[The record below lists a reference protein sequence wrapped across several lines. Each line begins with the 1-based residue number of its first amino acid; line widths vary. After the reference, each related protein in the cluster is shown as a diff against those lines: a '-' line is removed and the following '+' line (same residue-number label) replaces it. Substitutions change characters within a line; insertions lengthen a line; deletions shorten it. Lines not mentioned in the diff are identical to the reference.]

1 MKMDRVWVGEVG
13 VAGAL
18 DATAIGEAVQ
28 NGSLSREEVMQGV
41 RERLSAAQVLNATVC
56 TDFEAAAKA
65 HIAEGPFT
73 GVPMFIKDLMHAKG
87 FPTYH
92 GSPGIPHRIE
102 KKSDP
107 VVKQIEST
115 GCVVV
120 GKSTTSEFGFLPST
134 ETVRHGATLNPIN
147 IAYST
152 GGSSGGAAA
161 LVAAGVVPIAH
172 AMDGGGSI
180 RIPANCCGL
189 VGLKPT
195 RGRHVVSP
203 TAILPIDIVTNGI
216 VSRTVRDTANYFA
229 AIEKYRP
236 NKKLPPI
243 GKVEGPDKRRLRIAV
258 FTQNP
263 AGIEAHPDV
272 SRAVRE
278 SAAACQ
284 RLGHHVDYIP
294 TPFTDRVLFD
304 FLVYYAFL
312 SRMQLSTGRFT
323 LHPAFKAS
331 LTEPFT
337 KGLAEFF
344 TRSML
349 HAPGSFRRLK
359 RIVNAEHNALMAK
372 YDVALC
378 PTLLNPVP
386 KLGEY
391 AGDVPFVSLIMRI
404 NNYVNYT
411 ILQNITGAPAISL
424 PTGRCSN
431 GLPIGPQFFTRQGGE
446 PTLLALAFELEQTG
460 AFQKWVV

>member
-236 NKKLPPI
+236 NKKLPHI

-272 SRAVRE
+272 SRTVRE

>member
-1 MKMDRVWVGEVG
+1 MSDNSKRIWVGHLG
-13 VAGAL
+13 PLAGM
-18 DATAIGEAVQ
+18 DATAIGEAVKSGQ
-28 NGSLSREEVMQGV
+28 LKREEVLASTALLL
-41 RERLSAAQVLNATVC
+41 EASKELNATVC
-56 TDFEAAAKA
+56 TDFDLAAKA
-65 HIAEGPFT
+65 PAHNGPFA
-73 GVPMFIKDLMHAKG
+73 GVPMFIKDLIHAKG

-107 VVKQIEST
+107 VVRQIEST

-134 ETVRHGATLNPIN
+134 ETIRHGATLNPIN
-147 IAYST
+147 TGYST
-152 GGSSGGAAA
+152 GGSSGGAAS

-180 RIPANCCGL
+180 RIPANNCGL

-229 AIEKYRP
+229 GIEQFKP
-236 NKKLPPI
+236 HKKFPPI
-243 GKVEGPDKRRLRIAV
+243 GKVEGPDKKRLRIAV

-272 SRAVRE
+272 GRAVRE
-278 SAAACQ
+278 TALMCEK
-284 RLGHHVDYIP
+284 LGHTVELIAS
-294 TPFTDRVLFD
+294 PFTDRVLFD

-312 SRMQLSTGRFT
+312 SRMQLSTGRIT
-323 LHPAFKAS
+323 LHPKFKSS

-337 KGLAEFF
+337 KGLADFF
-344 TRSML
+344 NRSML
-349 HAPGSFRRLK
+349 HAPGSFGRLK
-359 RIVNAEHNALMAK
+359 KVVNAEHDALMAK
-372 YDVALC
+372 FDVALC

-391 AGDVPFVSLIMRI
+391 AGDVPFVSMIMRI
-404 NNYVNYT
+404 NNYVNFT

-424 PTGRCSN
+424 PTGKCSN
-431 GLPIGPQFFTRQGGE
+431 GLPIGPQFFTKQGGE
-446 PTLLALAFELEQTG
+446 ATLLALAFELEQAG
-460 AFQKWVV
+460 AFVKW